1 MSSRAPARPLRG
13 RGVDRG
19 QVLARVDLPAAA
31 DRFLG
36 PAVGTGPRRRWVCPH
51 PDHPAGDAA
60 AAVTVFAGRD
70 GTQRWRCR
78 TCGEHGTALDLVML
92 TQQRD
97 FTEALRLLDDLAD
110 QLQPPATEDAQP
122 PRPARVRVPRET
134 LLAQFDLREL
144 ADELLGAG
152 RGKGRSRTWR
162 CPLPQHGPQTG
173 RTPPVTVYARGGI
186 PRWRCQA
193 CGEGGTAI
201 DMVMAART
209 VGTGEAF
216 ELLLDRL
223 GGRPLTPTR
232 PVPVPAS
239 PSGPSPRSRAAV
251 ADHVDR
257 CEQLL
262 WSDLGLPGRG
272 FLARRALDEPVLRAN
287 RVGYDPGPA
296 LLPRRRG
303 LPRAGPAVVLPVLDG
318 QGQPVYLQARYLDPA
333 GDRPYGNPAE
343 TLAGPSPRVAFPRP
357 PGPEVDTGVVVV
369 CEGQIDALSAAQA
382 GYAAAAVLA
391 AGLPDERVAGA
402 LLDRYPDRRLVL
414 AFDDDTAGRNGAA
427 KLARL
432 LADHGADPARVTT
445 LTPPHGD
452 LNEWLRT
459 TRSAFGYELRHRV
472 DVATPVIPPESPQAP
487 VPEGSP
493 AMPPTE
499 YRVQVW
505 HTRPITADAAA
516 PGYAHVHTFTV
527 PAGLLHEEA
536 AAQRS
541 PERRGDLPRLAAEL
555 AVDMGGYD
563 DPASYREPYA
573 GLARG
578 YHARAL
584 RPTGISD
591 VVVVTAPDGSA
602 TSLEWTA
609 DGFRRLSG
617 RPPATTTPAP
627 PAPTTAVG
635 RSVSSASEQAPE
647 YTVRVLYL
655 LPEASPDAGSL
666 AQVYTAVVPADLVR
680 GLQNRERAAGRD
692 VEPRTAAAQV
702 VYDMGN
708 REPEQLIAVQ
718 THLTRLPYA
727 MVDRSPSPGDVFLV
741 GTPDGQVTAVAS
753 TSRGMHRLAAT
764 PPFLPLDPGTPAR
777 GPATPAPNDD
787 YRVELL
793 LPVPS
798 QAVRG
803 ITLQASDYD
812 HVHTLAIPAALVRAA
827 VDREVAAGEP
837 SSAAERAAE
846 MVFTIGNAEPGD
858 LDEPY
863 ASLARDYRAADLP
876 SLSVGHVLLV
886 TAPDGASQALQC
898 DSVGWRQLDE
908 PPAFGPPGHN
918 TDPPQVTQGADG
930 PTLSDSARA
939 EMVTALQQ
947 IYGPADGPEL
957 GLDL

>member
-1 MSSRAPARPLRG
+1 MSSRARARPLRG

-36 PAVGTGPRRRWVCPH
+36 PAVGTGPRRRWLCPH
-51 PDHPAGDAA
+51 PDHPAGDTVP
-60 AAVTVFAGRD
+60 AVAVFAGRD

-110 QLQPPATEDAQP
+110 QLPPPATEEPQP
-122 PRPARVRVPRET
+122 PRPARARVPRET
-134 LLAQFDLREL
+134 LLAQFDLRDL

-201 DMVMAART
+201 DLVMAARN

-223 GGRPLTPTR
+223 GGRPLAATQ
-232 PVPVPAS
+232 PA
-239 PSGPSPRSRAAV
+239 PAPPGRPSPRWPAAV

-296 LLPRRRG
+296 LLPRTRG
-303 LPRAGPAVVLPVLDG
+303 LPRGGPAVVLPVLDG
-318 QGQPVYLQARYLDPA
+318 EGKPVYLQARYLDPA
-333 GDRPYGNPAE
+333 GGRPYGNPAE
-343 TLAGPSPRVAFPRP
+343 TLTGPSPRVAFPRP
-357 PGPEVDTGVVVV
+357 PGPEVDAGVAVV
-369 CEGQIDALSAAQA
+369 CEGQLDALSAAQA

-391 AGLPDERVAGA
+391 AGLPDERVASA

-432 LADHGADPARVTT
+432 LVDRGADPTRITA

-459 TRSAFGYELRHRV
+459 TPDEFGHQLRQRI
-472 DVATPVIPPESPQAP
+472 DAAAPAIPPESLQPT

-493 AMPPTE
+493 AMPPTD
-499 YRVQVW
+499 YHVQVW
-505 HTRPITADAAA
+505 HTLPLAAGA
-516 PGYAHVHTFTV
+516 AVPGYAHVHTFTV
-527 PAGLLHEEA
+527 PAELLHEEA
-536 AAQRS
+536 SAQRS
-541 PERRGDLPRLAAEL
+541 PERRSDLPRLAAEL
-555 AVDMGGYD
+555 AADLSGYG

-578 YHARAL
+578 YHAQGL
-584 RPTGISD
+584 RPTGTSD
-591 VVVVTAPDGSA
+591 VVVVAAPDGSA
-602 TSLEWTA
+602 TSLEWTTG
-609 DGFRRLSG
+609 GFRQLSG
-617 RPPATTTPAP
+617 APPATAT
-627 PAPTTAVG
+627 PAPTTAVDP
-635 RSVSSASEQAPE
+635 SVSSASEHAPE
-647 YTVRVLYL
+647 YNVRVLHL
-655 LPEASPDAGSL
+655 LPAASPDAGSL
-666 AQVYTAVVPADLVR
+666 AQVYTAVVPAGLVW
-680 GLQNRERAAGRD
+680 GLQDRKRAAGRD
-692 VEPRTAAAQV
+692 VDASTAAAQV

-708 REPEQLIAVQ
+708 REPEKLIAVQ

-741 GTPDGQVTAVAS
+741 GAPDGQVTAVAS
-753 TSRGMHRLAAT
+753 TSRGMDRLAAP
-764 PPFLPLDPGTPAR
+764 PPFLPLDPGTPAPE
-777 GPATPAPNDD
+777 PATPVTDD
-787 YRVELL
+787 HYRVEVL

-803 ITLQASDYD
+803 LTGQAADYD
-812 HVHTLAIPAALVRAA
+812 HVHTFAIPAALVRAS
-827 VDREVAAGEP
+827 VDREVAAGDP
-837 SSAAERAAE
+837 ASPAERAAE

-863 ASLARDYRAADLP
+863 DALVRDYRAADLP
-876 SLSVGHVLLV
+876 SLSVGHVLVV
-886 TAPDGASQALQC
+886 TDPDGASQALQC
-898 DSVGWRQLDE
+898 DSVGWRALDE
-908 PPAFGPPGHN
+908 PPAFGQPGHN
-918 TDPPQVTQGADG
+918 TDPPQVIQGPDG
-930 PTLSDSARA
+930 PTLSDSARD

-947 IYGPADGPEL
+947 IYGAPDGPDL